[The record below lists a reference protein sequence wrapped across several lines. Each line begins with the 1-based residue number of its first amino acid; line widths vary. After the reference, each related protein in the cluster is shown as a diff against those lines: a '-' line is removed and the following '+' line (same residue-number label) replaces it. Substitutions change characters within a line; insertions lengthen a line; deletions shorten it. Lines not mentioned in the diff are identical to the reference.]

1 MHTLARFGGGK
12 EAGASDPAVSVV
24 VPCRNERHH
33 IESCVRSILGQEPPC
48 GGFEVIAVD
57 GLSDDGT
64 RQILTRLANENP
76 RLRIVDNPGRTA
88 PCGRNMGVR
97 SARGKYIAILD
108 AHSEYAPDY
117 LRSCVE
123 LLEEHP
129 EICCSGGPIISQGN
143 GIFGQA
149 VAMAMSHPVG
159 IGNAKHRLPNYE
171 GYAEGACFPM
181 FRKQIFD
188 KVGLFD
194 ETLVRNQDDEFNF
207 RIARTGGKIFISP
220 RAQCTYYVRESPS
233 QLLWQYCQYG
243 YWRIAVL
250 RKHRRPASIR
260 HIAPVTFL
268 SLLLISLVAGLFLPV
283 RWRLAAAAA
292 FPATYIG
299 ILFMAAL
306 GVAMK
311 KGVKVGLAFPIA
323 AIIMHTAY
331 AAGFLWGIAT
341 MGRKNER
348 MSRLSREAS

>member
-1 MHTLARFGGGK
+1 M
-12 EAGASDPAVSVV
+12 
-24 VPCRNERHH
+24 
-33 IESCVRSILGQEPPC
+33 
-48 GGFEVIAVD
+48 
-57 GLSDDGT
+57 SDDGT

-129 EICCSGGPIISQGN
+129 EVCCSGGPIISQGK

-181 FRKQIFD
+181 FRKEIFD

-194 ETLVRNQDDEFNF
+194 ETLVRNQDDDFNF
-207 RIARTGGKIFISP
+207 RIARSGGKIFISP

-250 RKHRRPASIR
+250 RKHRLPASIR
-260 HIAPVTFL
+260 HIAPVAFL
-268 SLLLISLVAGLFLPV
+268 SLLLVSLITGLFLPV
-283 RWRLAAAAA
+283 RWRLAAAA
-292 FPATYIG
+292 FPAAYIG

-311 KGVKVGLAFPIA
+311 KGVKVGLAFPMA

-331 AAGFLWGIAT
+331 AAGFLWGIAA

-348 MSRLSREAS
+348 MSRLSREAAKNQSSVTSSR